1 MLRVDQVHVIRHKV
15 LVEGRSQRQVAK
27 EFGISRVT
35 VRKYL
40 EESVPVRTEN
50 GPRARPVWDRV
61 GPRLEAL
68 LVESKAWTAGKQQLT
83 ATRLH
88 ELLVGEGHRVGVTLV
103 KDAVAEWKRQRREV
117 FVPLTYRPGDLAE
130 VDFFEV
136 FVDLDGSRRKAWLFL
151 MRLMYSGRD
160 FAWIYERQDQ
170 ISFLDGHVRAFAHFA
185 GVPARFAYDNLKPA
199 VVRILVGG
207 ERALTPRFAAL
218 ASHYLFEPCFCRPG
232 EGHDKGG
239 VEARGKAVRRQAL
252 VPIPSGPTLEAINAA
267 LLARMDARLET
278 GRDTTGQTIGARF
291 VDETGLF
298 RPLPAPFV
306 AEATTIGTVSPR
318 ALVRLEGASYSVPCR
333 WAGLDLITHVGATT
347 VTIVGRDGTRIV
359 HPRKRFGQ
367 RSIDYR
373 HYLPELARKP
383 QAVRQVLP
391 DLLRDLGAPF
401 PAVWEQFHAAH
412 TPREAA
418 RLFAK
423 VLGQL
428 DTYGFDVVAPAL
440 ERALQTSTPVLLALT
455 PGPAAPPP
463 LDADVVPAALRE
475 VEVPSGRAADY
486 DGWLAEA
493 V

>member
-1 MLRVDQVHVIRHKV
+1 MLRVDQVHVVRHKV

-27 EFGISRVT
+27 ELGIARDS

-40 EESVPVRTEN
+40 TESIPIRKELQ
-50 GPRARPVWDRV
+50 PRARPVWDAVRA
-61 GPRLEAL
+61 RLEAL
-68 LVESKAWTAGKQQLT
+68 LAESIQWTGGKQRLT

-88 ELLVGEGHRVGVTLV
+88 ELLVAEGHRVGVTVV
-103 KDAVAEWKRQRREV
+103 KEAVAEWKRQRREV

-136 FVDLDGSRRKAWLFL
+136 LVDLDGTRRKAWLFL

-170 ISFLDGHVRAFAHFA
+170 VSFLDGHVRAFAHFD
-185 GVPARFAYDNLKPA
+185 GVPLRLAYDNLKAA

-207 ERALTPRFAAL
+207 ERALTARFAAL

-239 VEARGKAVRRQAL
+239 VEARGKALRQQAL
-252 VPIPSGPTLEAINAA
+252 VPIPSGPTLEAINGA
-267 LLARMDARLET
+267 LLARLDARLET
-278 GRDTTGQTIGARF
+278 KRDVTGQTIGMRF
-291 VDETGLF
+291 LEERQQC
-298 RPLPAPFV
+298 RPVPPPFE
-306 AEATTIGTVSPR
+306 AEATTFATVTPR
-318 ALVRLEGASYSVPCR
+318 ALVRVEGAYYSVLSR
-333 WAGLDLITHVGATT
+333 WAGLDLVVRIGATT
-347 VTIVGRDGTRIV
+347 VTIVGKDGTRIP

-373 HYLPELARKP
+373 HYLSELARKP

-401 PAVWEQFHAAH
+401 PAVWAYLQAAH
-412 TPREAA
+412 GPREAA

-423 VLGQL
+423 ILGEL
-428 DTYGFDVVAPAL
+428 DIRGAAEVVPTLEGALASGTPLMLARPAL
-440 ERALQTSTPVLLALT
+440 TTTAARVDVPTPLRD
-455 PGPAAPPP
+455 
-463 LDADVVPAALRE
+463 LDIA
-475 VEVPSGRAADY
+475 SGRAADY
-486 DGWLAEA
+486 DTWLTEVPA
-493 V
+493 

>member
-1 MLRVDQVHVIRHKV
+1 MDQVHVIRHQV

-27 EFGISRVT
+27 ALGISRLT

-40 EESVPVRTEN
+40 ETAVPSRTEPA
-50 GPRARPVWDRV
+50 PRPRPVWDAV

-68 LVESKAWTAGKQQLT
+68 LAESVQWTGGKQRLT

-88 ELLVGEGHRVGVTLV
+88 ELLIAEGQRVGVTLV
-103 KDAVAEWKRQRREV
+103 KEAVAEWKRQRREV

-136 FVDLDGSRRKAWLFL
+136 LVDVDGIRRKAWLFL
-151 MRLMYSGRD
+151 LRLMYSGRD

-170 ISFLDGHVRAFAHFA
+170 VSFLDGHVRAFAHL
-185 GVPARFAYDNLKPA
+185 GGIPSRLAYDNLRPA

-207 ERALTPRFAAL
+207 ARALTLRFAAL

-232 EGHDKGG
+232 VGHDKGG

-252 VPIPSGPTLEAINAA
+252 VPIPSGPTLEGINHA
-267 LLARMDARLET
+267 LLARLDARLET
-278 GRDTTGQTIGARF
+278 GRDAQGQTIGVRF
-291 VDETGLF
+291 VAEGPSF
-298 RPLPAPFV
+298 RPLPLPFV
-306 AEATTIGTVSPR
+306 AEATTVSTISPR
-318 ALVRLEGASYSVPCR
+318 ALARVEGAMYSVPCR
-333 WAGLDLITHVGATT
+333 WAGLDLIVRIGPTT
-347 VTIVGRDGTRIV
+347 VTIIGRDGTRIL

-401 PAVWEQFHAAH
+401 PGVWDQLQTVHS
-412 TPREAA
+412 PREAA

-428 DTYGFDVVAPAL
+428 DLHGPAVVVPAL
-440 ERALQTSTPVLLALT
+440 EAALAAGTPLLLALSASPPRADRVAT
-455 PGPAAPPP
+455 DALPAS
-463 LDADVVPAALRE
+463 LRGL
-475 VEVPSGRAADY
+475 EVPSGCAADY
-486 DGWLAEA
+486 DDWLLGAG